1 MKEGQPLSEAHKA
14 ICEHIRREH
23 AEGPGS
29 AWQRLAPNRYKVM
42 AKSDGEITDAQ
53 VMRELLSVKS
63 KGIFS
68 QVPFQGE
75 LEHTHLALA
84 ALALTALVV
93 CAQLKAAG
101 VVPSDELISQFG
113 LMWLAHHTRRD
124 EGEKAKY
131 GELHGELQE
140 RVRKATK

>member
-1 MKEGQPLSEAHKA
+1 MAESVDADPTDPLKVR
-14 ICEHIRREH
+14 HI
-23 AEGPGS
+23 
-29 AWQRLAPNRYKVM
+29 L
-42 AKSDGEITDAQ
+42 T
-53 VMRELLSVKS
+53 VKF